1 MVIDLRPSNLDLLNY
16 SYEYKIKSGKLITAL
31 NRLNHKMIKKYNYII
46 IPMSV
51 YNIIECSEQFESIG
65 YDIDNKS
72 NLKKVGFLGEFE
84 CYLDIYANKNEI
96 LVSWDKSTSRDIK
109 IDNLLSISK
118 SVEFEKK
125 IEIIF

>member
-1 MVIDLRPSNLDLLNY
+1 
-16 SYEYKIKSGKLITAL
+16 
-31 NRLNHKMIKKYNYII
+31 
-46 IPMSV
+46 MSV